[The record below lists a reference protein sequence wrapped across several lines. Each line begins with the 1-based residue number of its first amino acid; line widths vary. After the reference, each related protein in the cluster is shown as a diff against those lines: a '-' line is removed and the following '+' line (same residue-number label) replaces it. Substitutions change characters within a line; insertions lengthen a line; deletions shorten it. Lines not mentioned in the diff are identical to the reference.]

1 MKIRGFFTPWGTRL
15 YLISLLVAQPYWI
28 LEIFANFT
36 FFNYGQTLFLKT
48 RPLEPLFRCG

>member
-15 YLISLLVAQPYWI
+15 YLVSLLAAQPYWI

-36 FFNYGQTLFLKT
+36 FFNDGQTLFLKT

>member
-1 MKIRGFFTPWGTRL
+1 MKVRGSFTPWGTRL
-15 YLISLLVAQPYWI
+15 YLVSLLAAQPYWI

-36 FFNYGQTLFLKT
+36 FFNDGQILFLKT

>member
-36 FFNYGQTLFLKT
+36 FFNYEQTLFLKT